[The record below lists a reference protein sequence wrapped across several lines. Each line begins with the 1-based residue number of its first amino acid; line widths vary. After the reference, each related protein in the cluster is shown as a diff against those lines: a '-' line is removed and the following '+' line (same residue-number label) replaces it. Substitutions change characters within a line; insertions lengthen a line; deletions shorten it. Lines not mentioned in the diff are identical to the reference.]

1 MGRLKSRVLRRAR
14 SLASGLAQYIDLD
27 LSGNDIERQTDFTQ
41 AARPVLL
48 LPGFLATR
56 RSLRILEHRLRRDGF
71 SPFSLNLGGLWG
83 TFNTLSIEER
93 AAFVREKIE
102 RLYQRFPLG
111 PLAIVGHSNGGLLG
125 RFYVKRLGGDA
136 RAYALI
142 TLAAP
147 HNGAYFA
154 YLGAPFGGLFPSLRE
169 VRPMSDF
176 IRRLKVGPFPQNV
189 RLVSIYS
196 KADKVAS
203 FPSTLLETNGQENL
217 LNVDVRDVPHYGFL
231 ATKRVYQIVRRELHI
246 AWLRTQAASL
256 PPTVPPVRGVPKATG

>member
-1 MGRLKSRVLRRAR
+1 MAGMKSRVIRRAR
-14 SLASGLAQYIDLD
+14 ALVSGLAQVVDLD
-27 LSGNDIERQTDFTQ
+27 LSGNDVERQTDFAH

-83 TFNTLSIEER
+83 TFNTLSLEER
-93 AAFVREKIE
+93 AGFVREKIE

-125 RFYVKRLGGDA
+125 RYYIKRLGGDA
-136 RAYALI
+136 RTYALI
-142 TLAAP
+142 TLASP
-147 HNGAYFA
+147 HNGTYFA
-154 YLGAPFGGLFPSLRE
+154 YLGGPFGSLFPSLRE

-176 IRRLKVGPFPQNV
+176 IQRLKTGPFPENV

-196 KADKVAS
+196 KADQVAS
-203 FPSTLLETNGQENL
+203 FPSPLLETDGQDNL
-217 LNVDVRDVPHYGFL
+217 LNVDVHDVHHYNFL
-231 ATKRVYQIVRRELHI
+231 ATKRVYEIVRRELHI
-246 AWLRTQAASL
+246 AWLRTHAASG
-256 PPTVPPVRGVPKATG
+256 PSVVPPVRGVPKATG